1 MSEAPM
7 FETPKSEA
15 PMPETILLEVCVDS
29 PEGLAAAIAGGAD
42 RIELCAALETGGLT
56 PSPGLMALAA
66 KAPIPVYAMI
76 RSRPGDFV
84 YGEGDVVAL
93 LADIDAVR
101 AAGLEGVVLGAN
113 RPDGSLDRDVLA
125 RLTGRA
131 KGLGMTLHRAFDLA
145 GPDFAPA
152 IDLAVDLGFERIL
165 TSGGETTALK
175 GLDALAACFAH
186 AGDRIAIMPGSG
198 VNFETLGAIRARLP
212 FRQIHSSC
220 SVAAEAVG
228 GKALELGFVSPRPKR
243 TDAAIVRAMKAALA

>member
-1 MSEAPM
+1 
-7 FETPKSEA
+7 
-15 PMPETILLEVCVDS
+15 MPETILLEVCVDS

-56 PSPGLMALAA
+56 PSAGLMALAA

-84 YGEGDVVAL
+84 YGEGDMAAL

-101 AAGLEGVVLGAN
+101 AAGLAGVVLGAN

-175 GLDALAACFAH
+175 GVDALQACFAH

>member
-7 FETPKSEA
+7 FETPRSEA

-56 PSPGLMALAA
+56 PSAGLMALAA

-84 YGEGDVVAL
+84 YGEGDMAAL

-101 AAGLEGVVLGAN
+101 AAGLAGVV
-113 RPDGSLDRDVLA
+113 
-125 RLTGRA
+125 
-131 KGLGMTLHRAFDLA
+131 LGMTLHRAFDLA

-175 GLDALAACFAH
+175 GVDALQACFAH